1 MKKVLL
7 SKKVLVSLV
16 GLIAGVVVA
25 VGVPLPEGTEELLLA
40 VIGSIVG
47 TFNIGQGLA
56 DGLSKG
62 RTSATIEDY

>member
-1 MKKVLL
+1 MKKILL

-16 GLIAGVVVA
+16 GLIAGVAVA

-56 DGLSKG
+56 DGLSRG
-62 RTSATIEDY
+62 RTSAGREDY